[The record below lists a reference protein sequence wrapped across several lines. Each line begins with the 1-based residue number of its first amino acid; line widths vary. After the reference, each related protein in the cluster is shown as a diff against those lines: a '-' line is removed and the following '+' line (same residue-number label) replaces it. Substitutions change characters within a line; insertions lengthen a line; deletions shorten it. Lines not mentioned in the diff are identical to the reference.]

1 MVERLHMDSQAAK
14 HVQAY
19 LEYEQIVGVD
29 DGGVAMSDAEFEQ
42 YKAKVRAKRA
52 NRLYVNWRNM

>member
-29 DGGVAMSDAEFEQ
+29 DGGKMMSEAEFER
-42 YKAKVRAKRA
+42 YKVQVR
-52 NRLYVNWRNM
+52 